1 MPRAQSTL
9 TLTDDSP
16 APRIAPRRRTLPAA
30 IPVSPTGSSTADGNI
45 VVDPLPSSIPAGAAE
60 SHALYGSPRVFNPA
74 PQLSSPVSLFGSPP
88 GMTRSMSAHSVF
100 GSLQQ
105 QALES
110 SPLAR
115 SVSSD
120 VGSRSL
126 KGSTRRKRVAPN
138 GDAIRHSPYASP
150 SISPLRPPGDIYG
163 SGKEADNVWPPD
175 VDDAF
180 FRALHLL
187 PRLGRKKLLI
197 NGKPCGRNEL
207 ISDYIFRTTGKTRT
221 RKQVSS
227 HIQVLKNLYRE
238 DKQFLWLI
246 SEPTIESDVFDGDNA
261 RIFFGNDSP
270 PAHLAGPSAAT
281 APAFQQ
287 DPAFPLSTQMW
298 RSDSAP
304 TYNQPFMLHPS
315 HGISDPTIE
324 LSQAFQE
331 SSLDIPTY
339 ARFDPWASISSQAS
353 VPMQPSASLP
363 VYLAPPDSNDIE
375 MPFPLADAAA
385 MDEARFLEAFFRV
398 PSPAIPA
405 PAVPHPLPE
414 QPLLRPPDTLDAEVP
429 AMSTTSSSTGSTAS
443 TAPTEGSAFSASTP
457 KASTLLGDSPPP
469 AGMPD
474 KAKAHREQELFS
486 QLLGAKTRYTG
497 FY

>member
-1 MPRAQSTL
+1 
-9 TLTDDSP
+9 
-16 APRIAPRRRTLPAA
+16 
-30 IPVSPTGSSTADGNI
+30 
-45 VVDPLPSSIPAGAAE
+45 
-60 SHALYGSPRVFNPA
+60 
-74 PQLSSPVSLFGSPP
+74 
-88 GMTRSMSAHSVF
+88 
-100 GSLQQ
+100 
-105 QALES
+105 
-110 SPLAR
+110 
-115 SVSSD
+115 
-120 VGSRSL
+120 
-126 KGSTRRKRVAPN
+126 
-138 GDAIRHSPYASP
+138 
-150 SISPLRPPGDIYG
+150 
-163 SGKEADNVWPPD
+163 
-175 VDDAF
+175 
-180 FRALHLL
+180 
-187 PRLGRKKLLI
+187 
-197 NGKPCGRNEL
+197 
-207 ISDYIFRTTGKTRT
+207 
-221 RKQVSS
+221 
-227 HIQVLKNLYRE
+227 
-238 DKQFLWLI
+238 
-246 SEPTIESDVFDGDNA
+246 
-261 RIFFGNDSP
+261 
-270 PAHLAGPSAAT
+270 
-281 APAFQQ
+281 
-287 DPAFPLSTQMW
+287 MW

-304 TYNQPFMLHPS
+304 TFNQPFMLHPS

-385 MDEARFLEAFFRV
+385 MDDARFLEAFFRV

-486 QLLGAKTRYTG
+486 QLLGAKTRCVGLLPSVSPESGSDLTRYRHPQVHWLLLIAPLPFIRVHTG
-497 FY
+497 PPSFTPLHYSSIISFSVPPALVALRRILTL